1 MDSRRKSDGLR
12 AASIDDMFRTIEQL
26 QGVPLVA
33 SALERTMLKAR
44 LSGYRP
50 ALLDELCA
58 SGELVWCGAGPLGSN
73 DGWISFAL
81 ADHAD
86 LLLPAPVEAD
96 LSTEAARDSR
106 RTRNER
112 SVVLQADRRG
122 HGLDG

>member
-1 MDSRRKSDGLR
+1 
-12 AASIDDMFRTIEQL
+12 
-26 QGVPLVA
+26 
-33 SALERTMLKAR
+33 MLPAR

-58 SGELVWCGAGPLGSN
+58 SGELVWCGAGALGSY

-81 ADHAD
+81 AGPRRTCFSP
-86 LLLPAPVEAD
+86 LRLKRICRPRR
-96 LSTEAARDSR
+96 RDSR
-106 RTRNER
+106 RTRKER